1 MKAIG
6 KFFKVLFKILYTLR
20 LIPAVMT
27 VIYALILK
35 LMKISFSEASGYIV
49 ALYILAAFSVL
60 YFVYGVVKPF
70 VGGKKQKQPKPQK
83 VEVAPQSMP
92 AQNPVYYDNGY
103 YQSGGFGGA
112 YQQNQ
117 QQPASAPVPRA
128 SVQKKYPV
136 YYKAAQNENY
146 VFAEYEDRYE
156 LFLKTDSGLKY
167 LKTDYKDRL

>member
-20 LIPAVMT
+20 LIPAMMT
-27 VIYALILK
+27 VIYALVLK

-49 ALYILAAFSVL
+49 MLYILAAFSVL

-70 VGGKKQKQPKPQK
+70 VGGKKPKPPKPKKFEAVPQP
-83 VEVAPQSMP
+83 APVQT
-92 AQNPVYYDNGY
+92 PVYYDNGY
-103 YQSGGFGGA
+103 YQSGGFNGA
-112 YQQNQ
+112 YQQPQ
-117 QQPASAPVPRA
+117 QAAPAPAPRV

-156 LFLKTDSGLKY
+156 LFLKTDGGLKY
-167 LKTDYKDRL
+167 IKTDYKDSL

>member
-6 KFFKVLFKILYTLR
+6 KLFKVLFKILYTLR
-20 LIPAVMT
+20 LIPAMMT
-27 VIYALILK
+27 VIYALVLK

-49 ALYILAAFSVL
+49 ALYILAAFSIL

-70 VGGKKQKQPKPQK
+70 VGGKKPKTPKPKK
-83 VEVAPQSMP
+83 VEAVPQPAPVQT
-92 AQNPVYYDNGY
+92 PVYYDNGY
-103 YQSGGFGGA
+103 YQSGDLNGA
-112 YQQNQ
+112 YR
-117 QQPASAPVPRA
+117 QPAAPAPRV

-156 LFLKTDSGLKY
+156 LFLKTGGGLKY
-167 LKTDYKDRL
+167 IKTDYKDSL